1 MTWQAVL
8 QLRAAV
14 PRRLYGFGC
23 CLFGCHGGA
32 CNLRQKENALVENEM
47 QELIEKSEKAREALK
62 LDVDKDS
69 NSFIGYI
76 EATRLPG
83 YA

>member
-1 MTWQAVL
+1 
-8 QLRAAV
+8 
-14 PRRLYGFGC
+14 
-23 CLFGCHGGA
+23 
-32 CNLRQKENALVENEM
+32 M